1 MIKKKKFQEGGT
13 YNPWTGID
21 TSGSTGGYDQY
32 GQGIAAMIPGGGAL
46 AGIGQIAGGVADI
59 MASKKEIERQR
70 KLKQEAAAEAKK
82 SRSALDAFEFDVSQ
96 AQRDLATAGIRPT
109 DTSYIQSGL
118 ATSLGAMQDPRAF
131 GAASGLLGQSLEA
144 ERKAKEA
151 DMQRELS
158 AMRGLA
164 GLEQSALEKKQGLQL
179 DLQKE
184 DYAMALQDRSDAQA
198 NIEAAKAAKRE
209 AIGAIGQGVINTA
222 LPFFGGL
229 GVSSSGG
236 GANTAGEKALAKAA
250 KGQTSNL
257 LGMLGAGTAIDFS
270 NPAALGAVPAT
281 QSLLPTANVYSN
293 FEEGGVVEELLRR
306 QPVQKTEG
314 EFNHDTNK
322 KAIVDEETGEKEGE
336 ATGGEYILNPEQGEE
351 IHMAYKGVEQIVES
365 GEEPTMEQLMAL
377 YEAVRGVFS
386 QPQFNE
392 A

>member
-1 MIKKKKFQEGGT
+1 MIKKKKYQEGGT

-21 TSGSTGGYDQY
+21 TSGRTGGYDEY

-59 MASKKEIERQR
+59 VASKKEIGRQR
-70 KLKQEAAAEAKK
+70 RLKQKAADEAKK

-151 DMQRELS
+151 DTQRELS

-179 DLQKE
+179 GLQQQ
-184 DYAMALQDRSDAQA
+184 DYAMALQDRASAQA

-222 LPFFGGL
+222 LPFF
-229 GVSSSGG
+229 
-236 GANTAGEKALAKAA
+236 
-250 KGQTSNL
+250 
-257 LGMLGAGTAIDFS
+257 
-270 NPAALGAVPAT
+270 
-281 QSLLPTANVYSN
+281 
-293 FEEGGVVEELLRR
+293 EEGGVMEELMRR
-306 QPVQKTEG
+306 KPVQKTEG

-351 IHMAYKGVEQIVES
+351 IHMAYKSVEQIVES

-377 YEAVRGVFS
+377 YEAVQGVFS

>member
-1 MIKKKKFQEGGT
+1 MGYKKKIYKAEEGTVVPEGV

-21 TSGSTGGYDQY
+21 TSGRTGGYDQY
-32 GQGIAAMIPGGGAL
+32 GHGIAAMIPGGGAL

-59 MASKKEIERQR
+59 MASKKEIGRQR
-70 KLKQEAAAEAKK
+70 RLKQKAADEAKK

-151 DMQRELS
+151 DTQRELS

-179 DLQKE
+179 GLQQQ
-184 DYAMALQDRSDAQA
+184 DYAMALQDRASAQA

-209 AIGAIGQGVINTA
+209 AIGAIGQGVISTA
-222 LPFFGGL
+222 LPFF
-229 GVSSSGG
+229 
-236 GANTAGEKALAKAA
+236 
-250 KGQTSNL
+250 
-257 LGMLGAGTAIDFS
+257 
-270 NPAALGAVPAT
+270 
-281 QSLLPTANVYSN
+281 
-293 FEEGGVVEELLRR
+293 EEGGVMEELMRR
-306 QPVQKTEG
+306 KPVQKTDG

>member
-1 MIKKKKFQEGGT
+1 MIKKKKYQEGGT

-21 TSGSTGGYDQY
+21 TSGRTGGYDQY

-70 KLKQEAAAEAKK
+70 KLKQKAADEARK

-179 DLQKE
+179 DLQKQ
-184 DYAMALQDRSDAQA
+184 DYAIALQDRSDAQA
-198 NIEAAKAAKRE
+198 NIEAAKAAKRD
-209 AIGAIGQGVINTA
+209 AMGNIVSGAISTA

-236 GANTAGEKALAKAA
+236 GANTAGEKALANAA
-250 KGQTSNL
+250 GGSTSNL
-257 LGMLGAGTAIDFS
+257 VGMLNSQKNGGRIKYED
-270 NPAALGAVPAT
+270 
-281 QSLLPTANVYSN
+281 
-293 FEEGGVVEELLRR
+293 GGVVEELLRR

>member
-1 MIKKKKFQEGGT
+1 MFDENGNFIGFMLPGNQPNTPKPKGV

-21 TSGSTGGYDQY
+21 TSGRTGGYDQY

-59 MASKKEIERQR
+59 MASKNEIERQR
-70 KLKQEAAAEAKK
+70 KLKQKAADEAKK

-179 DLQKE
+179 GLQQQ
-184 DYAMALQDRSDAQA
+184 DYAMALQDRANAQA

-222 LPFFGGL
+222 LPFF
-229 GVSSSGG
+229 
-236 GANTAGEKALAKAA
+236 
-250 KGQTSNL
+250 
-257 LGMLGAGTAIDFS
+257 
-270 NPAALGAVPAT
+270 
-281 QSLLPTANVYSN
+281 
-293 FEEGGVVEELLRR
+293 EEGGVMEELMRR
-306 QPVQKTEG
+306 KPVQKTEG

-351 IHMAYKGVEQIVES
+351 IHMAYKSVEQIVES

-377 YEAVRGVFS
+377 YEAVQGVFS

>member
-1 MIKKKKFQEGGT
+1 MFDENGNFIGFMLPSNQPNTPKPKGV

-21 TSGSTGGYDQY
+21 TSGRTGGYDQY

-179 DLQKE
+179 GLQQQ
-184 DYAMALQDRSDAQA
+184 DYAMALQDRANAQA

-236 GANTAGEKALAKAA
+236 GANTAGEKALANAA
-250 KGQTSNL
+250 GGSTSNL
-257 LGMLGAGTAIDFS
+257 LGMLNFAGSGQNQENGGRIKYED
-270 NPAALGAVPAT
+270 
-281 QSLLPTANVYSN
+281 
-293 FEEGGVVEELLRR
+293 GGVVEELLRR

-351 IHMAYKGVEQIVES
+351 IHMAYKGIEQIVES

-377 YEAVRGVFS
+377 YEAVQGVFS

>member
-1 MIKKKKFQEGGT
+1 MFDENGNFIGFMLPGNQPNTPKPKGV

-21 TSGSTGGYDQY
+21 TSGRTGGYDQY

-70 KLKQEAAAEAKK
+70 KLKQEAAAEVKK

-151 DMQRELS
+151 DTQRELS

-179 DLQKE
+179 GLQQQ
-184 DYAMALQDRSDAQA
+184 DYAMALQDRANAQA

-222 LPFFGGL
+222 LPFF
-229 GVSSSGG
+229 
-236 GANTAGEKALAKAA
+236 
-250 KGQTSNL
+250 
-257 LGMLGAGTAIDFS
+257 
-270 NPAALGAVPAT
+270 
-281 QSLLPTANVYSN
+281 
-293 FEEGGVVEELLRR
+293 EEGGVMEELMRR
-306 QPVQKTEG
+306 KPVQKTEG

-351 IHMAYKGVEQIVES
+351 IHMAYKSVEQIVES

-377 YEAVRGVFS
+377 YEAVQGVFS

>member
-1 MIKKKKFQEGGT
+1 MGYKKKIYKAEEGTVVPKGV

-21 TSGSTGGYDQY
+21 TSGRTGGYDQY
-32 GQGIAAMIPGGGAL
+32 RQGIAAMIPGGGAL

-70 KLKQEAAAEAKK
+70 KLKQKAADEAKK

-144 ERKAKEA
+144 ERRAKEA
-151 DMQRELS
+151 DTQRELN

-179 DLQKE
+179 GLQQQ
-184 DYAMALQDRSDAQA
+184 DYAMALQDRANAQA

-222 LPFFGGL
+222 LPFF
-229 GVSSSGG
+229 
-236 GANTAGEKALAKAA
+236 
-250 KGQTSNL
+250 
-257 LGMLGAGTAIDFS
+257 
-270 NPAALGAVPAT
+270 
-281 QSLLPTANVYSN
+281 
-293 FEEGGVVEELLRR
+293 EEGGVMEELMRR
-306 QPVQKTEG
+306 KPVQKTEG

-351 IHMAYKGVEQIVES
+351 IHMAYKSVEQIVES

-377 YEAVRGVFS
+377 YEAVQSVFS

>member
-1 MIKKKKFQEGGT
+1 MIKKKKYQEGGV

-21 TSGSTGGYDQY
+21 TTGRTGGYNEF

-82 SRSALDAFEFDVSQ
+82 SRAALDAFNFDVSQ

-144 ERKAKEA
+144 ERRAKEA
-151 DMQRELS
+151 DTQREIS
-158 AMRGLA
+158 AMQGLA
-164 GLEQSALEKKQGLQL
+164 NLEQSALEKKQGLQL
-179 DLQKE
+179 GLQQQ
-184 DYAMALQDRSDAQA
+184 DYIMALQDRADAQK

-209 AIGAIGQGVINTA
+209 AIGQIGQGVINTA
-222 LPFFGGL
+222 MPFFGGL
-229 GVSSSGG
+229 AGVASSTGQ
-236 GANTAGEKALAKAA
+236 ANTAGEKALANAA
-250 KGQTSNL
+250 GGSTSNL
-257 LGMLGAGTAIDFS
+257 LGML
-270 NPAALGAVPAT
+270 NT
-281 QSLLPTANVYSN
+281 QENGGRIKY
-293 FEEGGVVEELLRR
+293 EEGGVVEELLRR

-322 KAIVDEETGEKEGE
+322 KAIIDEETGEKEGE

-351 IHMAYKGVEQIVES
+351 INMAYKSIEQIVES

-392 A
+392 EEYA

>member
-1 MIKKKKFQEGGT
+1 MIKKKKYQEGGT

-21 TSGSTGGYDQY
+21 TSGRTGGYDQY

-70 KLKQEAAAEAKK
+70 KLKQEAAAEVKK

-179 DLQKE
+179 GLQQQ
-184 DYAMALQDRSDAQA
+184 DYAMALQDRANAQA

-222 LPFFGGL
+222 LPFF
-229 GVSSSGG
+229 
-236 GANTAGEKALAKAA
+236 
-250 KGQTSNL
+250 
-257 LGMLGAGTAIDFS
+257 
-270 NPAALGAVPAT
+270 
-281 QSLLPTANVYSN
+281 
-293 FEEGGVVEELLRR
+293 EEGGVMEELMRR
-306 QPVQKTEG
+306 KPVQKTEG

-351 IHMAYKGVEQIVES
+351 IHMAYKSVEQIVES

-377 YEAVRGVFS
+377 YEAVQGVFS

>member
-1 MIKKKKFQEGGT
+1 MIKKKKYQEGGT

-21 TSGSTGGYDQY
+21 TSGRTGGYDQY

-131 GAASGLLGQSLEA
+131 GSASGLLGQSLEA

-151 DMQRELS
+151 DTQRELS

-164 GLEQSALEKKQGLQL
+164 GLEQSALENKQGLQL
-179 DLQKE
+179 GLQQQ
-184 DYAMALQDRSDAQA
+184 DYAMALQDRASAQA

-209 AIGAIGQGVINTA
+209 AIGAIGQGVISTA
-222 LPFFGGL
+222 LPFF
-229 GVSSSGG
+229 
-236 GANTAGEKALAKAA
+236 
-250 KGQTSNL
+250 
-257 LGMLGAGTAIDFS
+257 
-270 NPAALGAVPAT
+270 
-281 QSLLPTANVYSN
+281 
-293 FEEGGVVEELLRR
+293 EEGGVMEELMRR
-306 QPVQKTEG
+306 KPVQKTEG

-351 IHMAYKGVEQIVES
+351 IHMAYKSVEQIVES

-377 YEAVRGVFS
+377 YEAVQGVFS